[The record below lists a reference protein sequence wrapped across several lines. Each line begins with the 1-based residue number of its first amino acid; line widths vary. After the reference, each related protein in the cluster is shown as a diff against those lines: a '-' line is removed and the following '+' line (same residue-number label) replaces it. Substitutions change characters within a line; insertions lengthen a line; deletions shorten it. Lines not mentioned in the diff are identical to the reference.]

1 MKKYRCYSFSYPTL
15 ELVKFAGNI
24 PDLLSLLKNLRS
36 SLKKELIVAIQKHKM
51 NNLTHLY
58 NEKMK

>member
-1 MKKYRCYSFSYPTL
+1 MKKCRCYSFSYPTL
-15 ELVKFAGNI
+15 ELVKFTRNI

-36 SLKKELIVAIQKHKM
+36 SLKKELIVGIQKHKM